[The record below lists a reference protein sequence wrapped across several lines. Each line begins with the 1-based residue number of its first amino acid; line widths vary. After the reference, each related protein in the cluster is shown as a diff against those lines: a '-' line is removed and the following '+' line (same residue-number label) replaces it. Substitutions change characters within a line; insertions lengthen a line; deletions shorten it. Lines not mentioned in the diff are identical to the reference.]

1 MHWSVTLVFV
11 AALGANA
18 PQATTEQFD
27 SYSKA
32 YWVAS
37 ESHRPMLVILT
48 DGNAEQG
55 TSLEVLQQNE
65 TSREVLGDYVVAV
78 IDTRTEH
85 GKKVHELFGA
95 PGPTQ
100 RAAELTAPILGLF
113 GGADEGI
120 SPEIVATFGEAL
132 TAAGAE
138 HEFVTYPGAPHGFFD
153 QGLAGYEEACA
164 DAWRRVTD
172 FIAARGGG
180 R

>member
-32 YWVAS
+32 YSAAS

-55 TSLEVLQQNE
+55 TSLEALQQNE

-78 IDTRTEH
+78 IDTRTEQ
-85 GKKVHELFGA
+85 GKKAHELFGT
-95 PGPTQ
+95 PTLP
-100 RAAELTAPILGLF
+100 RTVVI
-113 GGADEGI
+113 DERQEKQI
-120 SPEIVATFGEAL
+120 FRTSDTLRPETLSAVL
-132 TAAGAE
+132 QQ
-138 HEFVTYPGAPHGFFD
+138 YRDGAPTTVIANRPIAQPAV
-153 QGLAGYEEACA
+153 QGSLNYYQ
-164 DAWRRVTD
+164 
-172 FIAARGGG
+172 GGVG
-180 R
+180 NCPNCRKF